1 MALRINTNIASINAQ
16 RNLTN
21 TTNRLNR
28 SLERLSSGL
37 RINRAADDA
46 AGLAISENLK
56 ADIRALEQSGR
67 NAGDG
72 VSLVQVAE
80 GALDETSGILVRMR
94 ELAQQ
99 AANETMGASERGY
112 LNQEFTSLGNE
123 IDRIANSTEFN
134 GANLLDGSGGTVDIQ
149 VGLGTAATDRIS
161 IDLTNTMDTTGLS
174 INGES
179 LSGADSTNAL
189 SAITAIEAAI
199 NTVSSTRADLGA
211 SQSRLESAMRSI
223 QNTVENYSAANSRIR
238 DADIAAET
246 SAMTSAQ
253 ILQQAGV
260 SVLAQANSSPQMAL
274 MLLQR

>member
-1 MALRINTNIASINAQ
+1 MALRINTNVASINAQ

-56 ADIRALEQSGR
+56 ADIRALEQSNR

-80 GALDETSGILVRMR
+80 GALDEVSGILVRMR

-99 AANETMGASERGY
+99 AANETMGASERSY
-112 LNQEFTSLGNE
+112 LNNEFSSLSSE

-134 GANLLDGSGGTVDIQ
+134 GTNLLDGSGGSVDIQ
-149 VGLGTAATDRIS
+149 VGLGTSATDRIS
-161 IDLTNTMDTTGLS
+161 IDLSNTMDTTGLGL
-174 INGES
+174 NTAS
-179 LSGADSTNAL
+179 LSGADNTNAL
-189 SAITAIEAAI
+189 SAITAIESAI
-199 NTVSSTRADLGA
+199 NTVSSVRADLGA

-223 QNTVENYSAANSRIR
+223 QNTIENYSAANSRIR

-246 SAMTSAQ
+246 SSMTSAQ

-274 MLLQR
+274 LLLQG

>member
-56 ADIRALEQSGR
+56 ADVRALDQSNR

-80 GALDETSGILVRMR
+80 GALDEVSGILVRMR

-99 AANETMGASERGY
+99 AANETMGASERSY
-112 LNQEFTSLGNE
+112 LNQEFTSLRSE
-123 IDRIANSTEFN
+123 IDRIASSTEFN
-134 GANLLDGSGGTVDIQ
+134 GTTLLDGNGGTIDIQ
-149 VGLGTAATDRIS
+149 VGLGTASTDRIS
-161 IDLTNTMDTTGLS
+161 IDLTNDMSASGLS
-174 INGES
+174 INTNS
-179 LSGADSTNAL
+179 LTGSDNTNAL
-189 SAITAIEAAI
+189 TAITAIENAI

-223 QNTVENYSAANSRIR
+223 SNAIENYSAANSRIR

-260 SVLAQANSSPQMAL
+260 SVLAQANASPQMAL
-274 MLLQR
+274 MLLQ